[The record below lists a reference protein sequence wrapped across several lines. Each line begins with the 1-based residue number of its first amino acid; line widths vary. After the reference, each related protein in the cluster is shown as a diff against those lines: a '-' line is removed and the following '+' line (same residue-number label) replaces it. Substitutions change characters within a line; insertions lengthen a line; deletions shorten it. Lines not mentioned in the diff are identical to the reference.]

1 MILAA
6 STSEATTS
14 AAANFSSTGELDRV
28 AMTKTE
34 SSSADEFSDELS
46 INDTSGDIA
55 LQVPEIKQIS
65 NQKAQIF
72 TELLELKKYEDGY
85 QVLFFSY

>member
-1 MILAA
+1 
-6 STSEATTS
+6 
-14 AAANFSSTGELDRV
+14 
-28 AMTKTE
+28 MTKTE